1 MQEGEAYEKW
11 YVLLAHINI
20 IYVQTGFF
28 VKTSNFAMRG
38 FGYSSNPLGTLAV
51 QIFRGND
58 AFFRCHV
65 DTYRIFG
72 RLTKNQ
78 NPAWFFGSE
87 VRRNLANQNAQIW
100 RSISRRRS
108 FTLFARDR
116 CTRMRAKIS
125 KNNNLLYFCCVYFTT
140 RRSSLPTLWI
150 WPKWTGTVKND
161 CLSIKSE
168 AIR

>member
-20 IYVQTGFF
+20 IYAQTGFF
-28 VKTSNFAMRG
+28 VETSNFAMRG

-116 CTRMRAKIS
+116 CTRMRTKIS
-125 KNNNLLYFCCVYFTT
+125 KSNNFLYFCCVYFTT
-140 RRSSLPTLWI
+140 HRTFFFSGMRRTALRRLQGMAFKISR
-150 WPKWTGTVKND
+150 KH
-161 CLSIKSE
+161 
-168 AIR
+168 